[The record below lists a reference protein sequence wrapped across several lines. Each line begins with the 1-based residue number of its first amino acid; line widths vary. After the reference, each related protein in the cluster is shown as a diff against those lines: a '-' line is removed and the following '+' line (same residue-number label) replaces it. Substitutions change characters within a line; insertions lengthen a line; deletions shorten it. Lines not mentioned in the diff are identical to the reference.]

1 MKGEEVRKA
10 MTNFF
15 SMEQGKLTSPQLLAE
30 SPAIYKW
37 QTRFD
42 AASQPHHHSRYSFLH
57 FGAALWSPSA
67 PAFFLRF
74 IQRRP
79 RAGVDWQQKEN
90 GCYSFL
96 TPGPTWQQTGI
107 LMHSCHGKAQVLTM
121 GVPAPKERSPSG
133 TRHWRLHYPAL
144 TLSQVHREQYYLDLQ
159 TQRLLKHADISWL
172 NVMLPPIKRL
182 PRLQSFFQMQTFPSS
197 HARPYARGKRA
208 TPFLNTDYRV
218 LWWLGRLRIPC
229 CHCCGVGWPLAWEL
243 LHVMNVAKKK
253 NPDYRQKPKPSMV
266 YMTPHYP
273 SLIYDFRFT
282 LIPFI

>member
-15 SMEQGKLTSPQLLAE
+15 SMERGELTSPQLLAE

-42 AASQPHHHSRYSFLH
+42 AASQPHLHSRYSLLH

-79 RAGVDWQQKEN
+79 RARVDWQQKEN

-159 TQRLLKHADISWL
+159 TQCLLKHADISWL
-172 NVMLPPIKRL
+172 NECNAATYQTPPQTPKLFSDANLPIITHETLCSRKE
-182 PRLQSFFQMQTFPSS
+182 S
-197 HARPYARGKRA
+197 HPLLKY
-208 TPFLNTDYRV
+208 
-218 LWWLGRLRIPC
+218 WL
-229 CHCCGVGWPLAWEL
+229 
-243 LHVMNVAKKK
+243 
-253 NPDYRQKPKPSMV
+253 
-266 YMTPHYP
+266 
-273 SLIYDFRFT
+273 
-282 LIPFI
+282 